1 MGLRSRIRKVTRKL
15 YIDFGDYRR
24 TVFLAGSGRSG
35 TTWIENIINH
45 HNDYRI
51 MFEPFHSGKVPL
63 LYRWNYLQ
71 YIRPDNQDEKFLRPA
86 SAILSGSIRN
96 DWIDKFNHK
105 RLVTQRIVKD
115 IRANF
120 FLKWIKQNFPQIP
133 IVLLLRHPCAVADS
147 RVRLG
152 WETHLENYLEQADLM
167 HDHLGPFHQKIQ
179 ATEDL
184 FEKHIFMWCI
194 ENYVP
199 LRQFA
204 EGEIKVVFYEDLC
217 VQPDQTSKEL
227 LEWVGA
233 RYSPDI
239 MDVIRTPSAASQ
251 QDSAI
256 KLGKDL
262 INSWQ
267 NHITDR
273 QRAQADEILSLFGMQ
288 HIYGADSMPRIDGT
302 EALSLLKNRV
312 RAA

>member
-1 MGLRSRIRKVTRKL
+1 MSLQSRILKRVKNL
-15 YIDFGDYRR
+15 YVDFGDYRR

-35 TTWIENIINH
+35 TTWVENIINH
-45 HNDYRI
+45 DNGYRI
-51 MFEPFHSGKVPL
+51 MFEPFHSRKVPL
-63 LYRWNYLQ
+63 VSQWNYRQ
-71 YIRPDNQDEKFLRPA
+71 YIRPGNRAEKFLQPA
-86 SAILSGSIRN
+86 TAILSGSIRN
-96 DWIDKFNHK
+96 AWIDKFNRRK
-105 RLVTQRIVKD
+105 LVTRRIVKD

-120 FLKWIKQNFPQIP
+120 FLRWIKENFPQIP

-147 RVRLG
+147 KIRLG
-152 WETHLENYLEQADLM
+152 WETHLENCLEQADLM
-167 HDHLGPFHQKIQ
+167 QDHLRPFQQKIQ

-239 MDVIRTPSAASQ
+239 MDIIRTPSAASQ

-262 INSWQ
+262 ISSWQ

-302 EALSLLKNRV
+302 EALSLLKKQV
-312 RAA
+312 